1 MKALVCVKRVI
12 DYNVRIRVKSD
23 KSGVEKDN
31 VKMSMNPFD
40 EIAVEEAVRLKE
52 KGILTEIVV
61 LSIGTESSQE
71 TIRTGLAMGG
81 DRGILVKS
89 SDEDIDPLNIGKII
103 KNVCDKEKP
112 DLIILGKQAIDDD
125 CNQTGQILATLLKY
139 PQATFASKIEKNND
153 NTLNV
158 TREVDGGLETIKV
171 KIPCVVTT
179 DLRLN
184 EPRYASLPNIMKA
197 KQKKIDVLDI
207 NELSLDLKKRVEI
220 LEVNDPPERKPG
232 IVVPDVDSLVDKLK
246 NEAKIL

>member
-52 KGILTEIVV
+52 KGIVTEIVI
-61 LSIGTESSQE
+61 LSIGSESSQE

-103 KNVCDKEKP
+103 KKVCDKENP

-139 PQATFASKIEKNND
+139 PQATFASKVEKNTD

-197 KQKKIDVLDI
+197 KQKKIDILDI

-220 LEVNDPPERKPG
+220 LEVSDPPERKPG

>member
-52 KGILTEIVV
+52 KGIVTEIVI
-61 LSIGTESSQE
+61 LSIGSESSQE

-103 KNVCDKEKP
+103 KKVCDIENP

-139 PQATFASKIEKNND
+139 PQATFASKVEKNTD

-197 KQKKIDVLDI
+197 KQKKIDILDI

-232 IVVPDVDSLVDKLK
+232 IVVPDIDSLVDKLK

>member
-52 KGILTEIVV
+52 KGIVTEIVV
-61 LSIGTESSQE
+61 LSIGSDSSQE

-103 KNVCDKEKP
+103 KKVCDKENP

-139 PQATFASKIEKNND
+139 PQATFASKVEKNTD

-158 TREVDGGLETIKV
+158 TREVDGGLDAVNWYCSDSWHWRSLEE
-171 KIPCVVTT
+171 
-179 DLRLN
+179 DL
-184 EPRYASLPNIMKA
+184 I
-197 KQKKIDVLDI
+197 
-207 NELSLDLKKRVEI
+207 I
-220 LEVNDPPERKPG
+220 LRRC
-232 IVVPDVDSLVDKLK
+232 
-246 NEAKIL
+246 

>member
-52 KGILTEIVV
+52 KGIVTEIVI
-61 LSIGTESSQE
+61 LSIGSESSQE

-103 KNVCDKEKP
+103 KKVCDKENP

-139 PQATFASKIEKNND
+139 PQATFASKVEKNTD
-153 NTLNV
+153 DTLNV

-197 KQKKIDVLDI
+197 KQKKIDILDI

-220 LEVNDPPERKPG
+220 LEVSDPPERKPG

>member
-40 EIAVEEAVRLKE
+40 EIAVEEAVKLKE
-52 KGILTEIVV
+52 KGIVTEIII
-61 LSIGTESSQE
+61 LSIGSESSQE

-103 KNVCDKEKP
+103 KKVCDIENP

-139 PQATFASKIEKNND
+139 PQATFASKVEKNTD
-153 NTLNV
+153 DTLNV

-197 KQKKIDVLDI
+197 KQKKIDILDI

-232 IVVPDVDSLVDKLK
+232 IIVPDIDSLVDKLK